1 MTLMDR
7 IHRGEAAIAD
17 AKNQGRDVRRWE
29 QHLQELKRQAAQFE
43 ETTAPYSL
51 SDLRILRN
59 KDDQT
64 RSRSIRSKSSSA
76 GVVSFS
82 ERIQGFPFRRS
93 TPIRDQRNCPRSY
106 PRRADTTK
114 SAADRKGQT
123 ANTE

>member
-1 MTLMDR
+1 LMDR

-64 RSRSIRSKSSSA
+64 LVEVHQVKIVFGGGR
-76 GVVSFS
+76 VL
-82 ERIQGFPFRRS
+82 Q
-93 TPIRDQRNCPRSY
+93 
-106 PRRADTTK
+106 
-114 SAADRKGQT
+114 
-123 ANTE
+123 